1 MYYLMQ
7 TVNFLVF
14 LSGIALLFSAF
25 YLYITV
31 KHVNS
36 FIILIGLVAS
46 SLILTSMFGAFC
58 TKNSP
63 TGLSIYVAFLFI
75 LTIFTVVL
83 AFFLIFD
90 KEEIVDFLTSNMKD
104 SYHVIGQAKK
114 LVYKNL
120 EITKMGMFVYACL
133 LVFIYNTGSK
143 FGFRSM
149 LQNNNVFRTRH
160 YQFSFIKVIFI
171 NQKGP
176 RYIKIKRKKF
186 GNIKF

>member
-7 TVNFLVF
+7 TVNFFVF

-25 YLYITV
+25 YLFITV
-31 KHVNS
+31 NHVNS

-46 SLILTSMFGAFC
+46 SLILTSMFAAFC

-63 TGLSIYVAFLFI
+63 TFLSIYGAFLFV

-90 KEEIVDFLTSNMKD
+90 KEEIVDFLTSNMRD
-104 SYHVIGQAKK
+104 SYQVIEQARK
-114 LVYKNL
+114 LVYRNL

-133 LVFIYNTGSK
+133 LVFYFNSGSQSSL
-143 FGFRSM
+143 RSM
-149 LQNNNVFRTRH
+149 L
-160 YQFSFIKVIFI
+160 
-171 NQKGP
+171 
-176 RYIKIKRKKF
+176 
-186 GNIKF
+186 